1 MPSSGRKKHSKQKS
15 MSPPDVTFIFGE
27 DVIEWDSYLSRQFEG
42 SGTVI
47 HHEQVEKM
55 VFPLACTKAHVFSD
69 ARVVLVILSPALV
82 AFLDKQAAEC
92 FQFTKLLKPSK
103 TIAMVCG
110 ASQSSIA
117 GIKNVL
123 VSFDEWRHLEAKDKD
138 INMVRNVIEMIH
150 ETLTQSKESER
161 ITKPKFKLVPRK
173 VHEGNG
179 KVYVMLAKPM
189 DNNASVRITLEAKGA
204 REVPVKKRNPY
215 TLVFV
220 IPDDFIHVQNMV
232 NVHIW
237 CGEDLMGVS
246 SVKCASKL
254 GELYSLLSSVP
265 SPYEFLRSTLGV
277 GSLHEVDFQLASNFR
292 KNLPHSGFHLLESNE
307 TGDKCSTKEFPTLL
321 HFAARYGLFCLVKE
335 LLDCPGAQTAA
346 TLKNSGG
353 LIPTQI
359 ANREGHNKVAALLDE
374 FWRTSLHEK
383 HDLEKPVP
391 CNQIPVPEA
400 EIKSNP
406 IDYYDIP
413 AHPIPVL
420 HLPMNQTIGN
430 AAVEQDSDYMK
441 MKGAQKENIEPCQN
455 VFLDEHLDSMKSINS
470 AEKAK
475 LSLLESQ
482 AKLIEIME
490 TYKKGASLTEV
501 EKLHNEWK
509 LYYEVSDHEAK
520 STLDGLRN
528 LYAKAQKAKMNKKH
542 SSSFS
547 ELRQFL
553 NSKLRRK
560 ESIDSKS
567 NMSRRNSKDSNSSEK
582 LSNES
587 DPARPVSTLSVLS
600 NTSSSSGSS
609 FDRLSTVSAG
619 SDSGHHSDFCDDRNS
634 KFRERYESRY
644 QQQQKALNGFSN
656 SSNIS
661 KNVQTLTLNSKP
673 PAPPPR
679 PIKSPLHY
687 GSLEDCKHS
696 ELPQYAVSRKIKG
709 PSFEDALKLMDYSV
723 PNSKSS
729 TLNSDFRI
737 ERKGSERYESRYHH
751 QQQKALNG
759 FSNSS
764 NISKN
769 VQTLTLNSKPP
780 APPPRP
786 IKSPLHYGSLEDCKH
801 SELPQYAVS
810 RKIKGPSFE
819 DALKLMDYSVPNS
832 KSSTLN
838 SDFRI
843 ERKGSVSSS
852 DFSPFDDYDRPPPP
866 RPSNSS
872 LKLLPREFCLSPTAF
887 TFNDPKTDYDMVPP
901 PLPLSSPPIKQDSIL
916 CEIDQSYDIPPS
928 FPQPVKQRSNS
939 VSTDYDFPKTILMDN
954 TDTLPA
960 CTCQMVSNKNN
971 LSSVKSCCIGNK
983 LSSLKRLD
991 NLPSVPNFDIS
1002 VSKDKEKQ
1010 NNIANEVRASNNQYS
1025 NIFLSLPKNECND
1038 DDGIPNEMAP
1048 PPPII
1053 EEESPEEHYKMVGTP
1068 IPIPGVYKIS

>member
-1 MPSSGRKKHSKQKS
+1 MSGSLPVDCITPDSKQKS
-15 MSPPDVTFIFGE
+15 MAPPDVTFIFGE
-27 DVIEWDSYLSRQFEG
+27 DVVEWDSYLSRQFEG

-110 ASQSSIA
+110 ASQSSIS

-123 VSFDEWRHLEAKDKD
+123 VSYDEWRHLEAKDKD

-189 DNNASVRITLEAKGA
+189 DNNANVRITLEAKGA

-265 SPYEFLRSTLGV
+265 SPYEFLCSTLGV

-292 KNLPHSGFHLLESNE
+292 KNLPHSGFNLLESKE
-307 TGDKCSTKEFPTLL
+307 TRDKCLTKEFPTLL

-353 LIPTQI
+353 LIPAQI
-359 ANREGHNKVAALLDE
+359 ANHEGHNKVAALLDE
-374 FWRTSLHEK
+374 FWRTTLHEK

-420 HLPMNQTIGN
+420 HLPMNQTMANVAI
-430 AAVEQDSDYMK
+430 EHESDYMK

-455 VFLDEHLDSMKSINS
+455 VFLDEHLDSMKSVNS

-509 LYYEVSDHEAK
+509 LYYEVTDQEAK

-567 NMSRRNSKDSNSSEK
+567 SMSRRNSKDSNSSEK

-619 SDSGHHSDFCDDRNS
+619 SDSGHHSDFCDDRNN

-644 QQQQKALNGFSN
+644 QQQQKALNGICN
-656 SSNIS
+656 SSNLN
-661 KNVQTLTLNSKP
+661 KNLQILTLNSKP

-687 GSLEDCKHS
+687 GSLEDCKQS
-696 ELPQYAVSRKIKG
+696 ELPQYAVSRKVKG

-729 TLNSDFRI
+729 TLS
-737 ERKGSERYESRYHH
+737 Y
-751 QQQKALNG
+751 
-759 FSNSS
+759 
-764 NISKN
+764 
-769 VQTLTLNSKPP
+769 
-780 APPPRP
+780 
-786 IKSPLHYGSLEDCKH
+786 
-801 SELPQYAVS
+801 
-810 RKIKGPSFE
+810 
-819 DALKLMDYSVPNS
+819 
-832 KSSTLN
+832 
-838 SDFRI
+838 DFRI

-852 DFSPFDDYDRPPPP
+852 DFCSFDNPCADYDRPPPP

-872 LKLLPREFCLSPTAF
+872 MKALPREFCLSPTAF

-901 PLPLSSPPIKQDSIL
+901 PLPLSAPPLKQDTIL

-928 FPQPVKQRSNS
+928 LPQPVKQRSNS

-1002 VSKDKEKQ
+1002 VNKDKEKQ
-1010 NNIANEVRASNNQYS
+1010 NNIANEVRAIHNQYS
-1025 NIFLSLPKNECND
+1025 NIFLSLPKNECD

-1068 IPIPGVYKIS
+1068 IPIPSVFKIS

>member
-737 ERKGSERYESRYHH
+737 ERKGS
-751 QQQKALNG
+751 
-759 FSNSS
+759 
-764 NISKN
+764 
-769 VQTLTLNSKPP
+769 
-780 APPPRP
+780 
-786 IKSPLHYGSLEDCKH
+786 
-801 SELPQYAVS
+801 
-810 RKIKGPSFE
+810 
-819 DALKLMDYSVPNS
+819 
-832 KSSTLN
+832 
-838 SDFRI
+838 
-843 ERKGSVSSS
+843 VSSS